1 MSSSPLSTLVGVRHR
16 FFISYKV
23 DIIKES
29 MNKIYKIIVALAL
42 FTAPSV
48 AHAKDNN
55 TKPYKNVKLQT
66 KNGNILYRMSDI
78 VPSLN
83 NSTERINTNALISQG
98 YTGQGYTVAVIDT
111 GVDFS
116 HPFLTG
122 KKAGEACFTA
132 NNSCP
137 NGTNQMIGDGAARPT
152 HWHGTH
158 VAGIIAGSN
167 TTMHGVAPGAKI
179 LGINIFETDLS
190 ANEQSIITALEYVN
204 ANRSRFNIVSV
215 NLSLGTSRQWT
226 GLCDAVSPELTTI
239 IHTLID
245 NRVAVV
251 AAAGNS
257 YSYGMANPACISGVT
272 SVAASYSTSDD
283 VTEFSNI
290 SNYTTFAA
298 PGYQINSSVAGG
310 SFKQASGTSMST
322 PHVAGAFALYNSFK
336 PGLSV
341 PQQVSNLQ
349 SNCPKAY
356 DAPTKISVCRLDFTF
371 VAGGQVVSPPDTT
384 VPPVD
389 TTVPPPVTTPPTIPP
404 VTTLPPVYGTMMGKP
419 RLNSI
424 QYYTNTN
431 SAVINYTDPVYAKS
445 LISLYVLICGS
456 SQYQFTPVAGST
468 NHSYVVNLFDS
479 TATSCSLRAVDSS
492 NNYGPATQNIPIYK

>member
-1 MSSSPLSTLVGVRHR
+1 M
-16 FFISYKV
+16 K
-23 DIIKES
+23 
-29 MNKIYKIIVALAL
+29 KIKIILSIALLL
-42 FTAPSV
+42 FPAT

-55 TKPYKNVKLQT
+55 NQTKPYKNVRLHV
-66 KNGNILYRMSDI
+66 KNGDIIYNMSDI
-78 VPSLN
+78 LPSLN
-83 NSTERINTNALISQG
+83 NSTQRINTNTLHSLG
-98 YTGQGYTVAVIDT
+98 YIGQGYTVAVVDT

-116 HPFLTG
+116 HPFLSG

-158 VAGIIAGSN
+158 VAGIVAGSN
-167 TTMHGVAPGAKI
+167 STMRGVAPGAKI

-190 ANEQSIITALEYVN
+190 ANEQSIISALEYVN

-226 GLCDAVSPELTTI
+226 GLCDSVSPELTTI
-239 IHTLID
+239 IHTLIE

-298 PGYQINSSVAGG
+298 PGYQINSSVAAGG
-310 SFKQASGTSMST
+310 FKQASGTSMST
-322 PHVAGAFALYNSFK
+322 PHVAGAFALFNSFK

-341 PQQVSNLQ
+341 QQQVSNLQ
-349 SNCPKAY
+349 ANCPKAY
-356 DAPTKISVCRLDFTF
+356 DAPTKISVCRLDFTS

-384 VPPVD
+384 VPAPPD
-389 TTVPPPVTTPPTIPP
+389 TTIPPPVTTPPSPP
-404 VTTLPPVYGTMMGKP
+404 ETTLPPVYGTMLGKP
-419 RLNSI
+419 RLNTI
-424 QYYTNTN
+424 QYYSNG
-431 SAVINYTDPVYAKS
+431 SASVNYTDPIYAKS
-445 LISLYVLICGS
+445 LISFYLLICGN
-456 SQYQFTPVAGST
+456 SQYTFTPVSGST
-468 NHSYVVNLFDS
+468 NHSYVIALFDS
-479 TATSCSLRAVDSS
+479 NATSCSLRAVDSS
-492 NNYGPATQNIPIYK
+492 NKYGPATQNISISK